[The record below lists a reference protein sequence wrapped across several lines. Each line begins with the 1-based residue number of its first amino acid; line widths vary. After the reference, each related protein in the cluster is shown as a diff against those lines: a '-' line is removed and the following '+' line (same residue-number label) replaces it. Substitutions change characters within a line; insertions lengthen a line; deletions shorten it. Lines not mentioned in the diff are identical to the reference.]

1 MDARTKARLA
11 QPGTLRVVT
20 ILCLVLLALFA
31 IVQVA
36 HVHSDETAADHC
48 PLCISMHS
56 AAPVLRRLL
65 RSKPSFV
72 ITNPSFSFVPL
83 PQAARASLR
92 IFTTNFTCTLPPFFE
107 RGAGIGVAV
116 DPLKIWWNLRERSQ
130 CSEAAA

>member
-56 AAPVLRRLL
+56 AAPVEAPQVATVLVQVGVFAPFVEIETVVRHHE
-65 RSKPSFV
+65 SKLF
-72 ITNPSFSFVPL
+72 I
-83 PQAARASLR
+83 R
-92 IFTTNFTCTLPPFFE
+92 PPP
-107 RGAGIGVAV
+107 AG
-116 DPLKIWWNLRERSQ
+116 
-130 CSEAAA
+130 C